1 MEMRNVVLLLKGVF
15 GGMKLGDFLAFRN
28 REGVKKKGGL
38 FRTAGSGVMKLFL
51 GICIM
56 VGFGSWMMMFG
67 FTFYSLESLGV
78 VLGRGPGLGLVFA
91 SLISSLAI
99 FVFSFLMSADMLF
112 KGKDMALIRTL
123 PVTELEIVVSRMAA
137 MYLYMLP
144 LNALI
149 TIPGIVT
156 YCMLNP
162 FSFSMITG
170 SLLILFLGPAASI
183 ALCSLLS
190 AVTCRLGGRGPGKVV
205 SQVVVFL
212 MIIALLGFLQVGNME
227 KLGRG
232 MTEADFNAMGGTL
245 SFVSTHLDSMIKA
258 LPTCVWMAGTMAP
271 GTAVVDSLLTI
282 ALRLCL
288 FALSSVLVARM
299 FYPITASFETGQ
311 KARRR
316 KTRLGN
322 GVQSPEYR
330 QRSAVRALVS
340 KDWYI
345 LKSSSAFVTEIVS
358 EALVPLILLVVWGVM
373 GTLGT
378 MTSGLSSLKSSVFFP
393 LIICGILMF
402 FQGMGMV
409 SSTSV
414 SREGK
419 LFSLNMVYP
428 LDASLHIK
436 AKLIVHLI
444 ALWLPSF
451 IYTVIVAVLFGIS
464 LPSTLMIVV
473 FNMMF
478 SVAMC
483 FQGLSIDYSNP
494 YLTWKNP
501 QQAVKQ
507 NTNGLK
513 AMGLCAFQVVLMG
526 AVCYLLFRAAGH
538 ALAVLWIAVFLIA
551 ADMVSFRIASK
562 AVKGRLG

>member
-1 MEMRNVVLLLKGVF
+1 MKMRNIVLLLNGIF
-15 GGMKLGDFLAFRN
+15 GGMKLGDFLSFRH
-28 REGVKKKGGL
+28 RDGVRKKSGL
-38 FRTAGSGVMKLFL
+38 FRTAGSGAMKLFL
-51 GICIM
+51 GICILA
-56 VGFGSWMMMFG
+56 GFGSYMMMFG

-78 VLGRGPGLGLVFA
+78 VLGKGPGLGLVFA
-91 SLISSLAI
+91 SLISSLSV

-112 KGKDMALIRTL
+112 KGKDMGLIRTL
-123 PVTELEIVVSRMAA
+123 PVTELEIVVSRMTA

-149 TIPGIVT
+149 TIPGLVT
-156 YCMLNP
+156 YFMLNP
-162 FSFSMITG
+162 FSFSMVTG

-205 SQVVVFL
+205 TQVVAFL
-212 MIIALLGFLQVGNME
+212 MIIALLGFFQVGNME
-227 KLGRG
+227 KLGQG
-232 MTEADFNAMGGTL
+232 MTEADFNAMGGVL
-245 SFVSTHLDSMIKA
+245 SFVSAHLDSIIKV

-271 GTAVVDSLLTI
+271 DTALVDSLLTI

-288 FALSSVLVARM
+288 FALSSVLVSKM
-299 FYPITASFETGQ
+299 FYSITASFETGR
-311 KARRR
+311 KAKGR
-316 KTRLGN
+316 KSRLGN

-330 QRSAVRALVS
+330 QRSAVMALVS
-340 KDWYI
+340 KDWHV

-358 EALVPLILLVVWGVM
+358 EALIPLILLVVWGVM

-393 LIICGILMF
+393 LVICGILMF

-409 SSTSV
+409 SSTTA

-419 LFSLNMVYP
+419 QFYFNMVYP
-428 LDASLHIK
+428 LDASFHIK

-451 IYTVIVAVLFGIS
+451 VYTVIVAVLFGLSIS
-464 LPSTLMIVV
+464 STLMIVV

-526 AVCYLLFRAAGH
+526 AVCYLLFRAAGQ

-551 ADMVSFRIASK
+551 ADIVSFRIASK
-562 AVKGRLG
+562 AVRGRLG